1 MKNDKIF
8 GAALMAV
15 LAAGAAFGYD
25 WPAAGG
31 TATLTE
37 ADCDANGEVVVTD
50 ADYAAANALAGIQ
63 VGAGVKLVFDTAQ
76 APTVALS
83 GTGGTFVK
91 RGDAEWSITTAQPN
105 FRGDWVLEGGVTIV
119 EASAAKTAFGIE
131 SGSYALYVRSG
142 ASFTATAAA
151 ASAGWRLSSR
161 KLHLAGTGY
170 QNRGAYYSLGNTS
183 DTFAWTDFILDDDA
197 TIRLDNGYLFARGTT
212 YDFNGHALT
221 LLGSKNLYFMSGKCQ
236 NGRFVVGDGTDR
248 PQLCERGTFAMTDAG
263 FETVLNHGSTLCL
276 YNEPAAYP
284 GKLTVNGT
292 ATLLHSHQ
300 TASDIC
306 VEDETTVCLAGP
318 VHLAQPGS
326 VLTCK
331 FSDQSSFVCD
341 PYWMMITG
349 YVYGP
354 GGLTVAA
361 TGSRLKTVVLSCPT
375 NAFTGPVNVTAGEL
389 RLPAH
394 GAVPDYEKV
403 TVSGGAV
410 VTAVLPAEGEA
421 WTEEQIGD
429 LTKMSLD
436 AMSLSVVDRSASG
449 LDGSLVYAAADL
461 EAASAADKPA
471 TLRVGV
477 RPADSVISVTGNFTK
492 AFQPVAWGG
501 NTVAVAGAVPQ
512 LSAMKVSSDTATFTG
527 TLAVTNAGTMT
538 FEYPYYVG
546 TQGGARD
553 LLLAHTAVTM
563 EGLRQNF
570 SRDDKRDDYCP
581 DYTNNAVIVGS
592 YDSSSKGVAHPG
604 RLTIGEDCTLTA
616 RCMCAWGQGAAA
628 RQTQGAVIQTGGETC
643 FLGSGSDSLAAIWGY
658 YAPCAVTLADGTMT
672 WRGYHQFGIGG
683 ENLGYSTFLQTGGE
697 FRSLGMTTTGECFVD
712 VGRSGAVR
720 ADWLQTGGTSHFY
733 GNILL
738 ARSGGSR
745 ASITVTGSNTLFIA
759 DKGVAWGYD
768 KGANPIL
775 SIRDGAVFRGYLTA
789 SRFKSS
795 YHAKND
801 WWAVFSC
808 YVDGGWI
815 TSTSSPLA
823 YMGDMGN
830 PLSESSYGPTRIVA
844 AGAGLGIDTLAGNT
858 SAGNPIHSAS
868 GNGVAGI
875 EGGWQRLE
883 TELVARP
890 FVEILGDGTNAT
902 AFALMDGGAITN
914 ILVTNPGEDY
924 TVATAKVM
932 TAMSAGGTPAFSYF
946 PCALAPNV
954 PGGLNKRGT
963 GSLKLVATNDY
974 VGMTRV
980 LEGKLYLGDANL
992 ISSESALSVEGGTF
1006 DFGGYTNKFHAVG
1019 GPAGMITGCAASVL
1033 EVETLL
1039 PGTTTD
1045 LVFNGISLRV
1055 TGEFALSGADL
1066 LAGKGP
1072 AYATAVTFD
1081 EGAGIRLTDTEGLD
1095 PKKRGGYAILSATG
1109 GLTGA
1114 KVLNADELPPAWSL
1128 VTYDNKL
1135 RIAHLAGL
1143 SISFR

>member
-1 MKNDKIF
+1 MKNDRVF
-8 GAALMAV
+8 GVALMAV

-50 ADYAAANALAGIQ
+50 ADYEAANALAGIQ

-91 RGDAEWSITTAQPN
+91 RGDAEWTLTTLQPN

-119 EASAAKTAFGIE
+119 DVPGNSAFGVE
-131 SGSYALYVRSG
+131 DSKYALYVRPG
-142 ASFTATAAA
+142 ASFTVSAAVVS
-151 ASAGWRLSSR
+151 ASWRLGNR
-161 KLHLAGTGY
+161 KLHLAGAGY
-170 QNRGAYYSLGNTS
+170 QNRGAYYSSGNS
-183 DTFAWTDFILDDDA
+183 VDTFAWKDFILDDDA
-197 TIRLDNGYLFARGTT
+197 TIRLDKGYLFARGTT
-212 YDFNGHALT
+212 YDFNGHTLT
-221 LLGSKNLYFMSGKCQ
+221 LLGTQSFYFLSGKFQ
-236 NGRFVVGDGTDR
+236 NGRFVVGDGTDS
-248 PQLCERGTFAMTDAG
+248 PQLCERGSFATMDAG

-284 GKLTVNGT
+284 GKLTVNGV

-300 TASDIC
+300 ISDDIC
-306 VEDETTVCLAGP
+306 IEDETTVCLAGP
-318 VHLAQPGS
+318 VHLAQPES

-331 FSDQSSFVCD
+331 FSDQTYLACN
-341 PYWMMITG
+341 PYWMMISG

-361 TGSRLKTVVLSCPT
+361 SGSRLKTVVLSCHT

-421 WTEEQIGD
+421 WTEAQIAD
-429 LTKMSLD
+429 LSKVSLD
-436 AMSLSVVDRSASG
+436 AMSLSVLDRSALG
-449 LDGSLVYAAADL
+449 VTDSLVYAAADL
-461 EAASAADKPA
+461 EAASVADKPA

-512 LSAMKVSSDTATFTG
+512 LSSMLFTGVAAAFTG

-538 FEYPYYVG
+538 FAYPYYVG

-553 LLLAHTAVTM
+553 LMLAHTAVTM

-570 SRDDKRDDYCP
+570 SGDKARDDYCS
-581 DYTNNAVIVGS
+581 DYSSNAVIVGS
-592 YDSSSKGVAHPG
+592 YESSKTTAHPG

-616 RCMCAWGQGAAA
+616 RCMCAWGSFTKS
-628 RQTQGAVIQTGGETC
+628 RQTQGALTQTAGETS
-643 FLGSGSDSLAAIWGY
+643 FLGSQSDTLAAIWGY
-658 YAPCAVTLADGTMT
+658 YAPCAITLAGGAMT
-672 WRGYHQFGIGG
+672 WRGYHPFGIGG
-683 ENLGYSTFLQTGGE
+683 EDMGYSTFLQTGGE
-697 FRSLGMTTTGECFVD
+697 FCSRGFDSDSNCFVD

-738 ARSGGSR
+738 ARAGNSR
-745 ASITVTGSNTLFIA
+745 ASITVTGSNTRFIA
-759 DKGVAWGYD
+759 DNGVSWGYD
-768 KGANPIL
+768 KGSNPIL
-775 SIRDGAVFRGYLTA
+775 SIRDGAVFCGSLKP

-795 YHAKND
+795 EYAAKN
-801 WWAVFSC
+801 WWAVFNC

-815 TSTSSPLA
+815 ANSSSPLA
-823 YMGDMGN
+823 YLMGDMGN
-830 PLSESSYGPTRIVA
+830 PQSTSGYGPTRIVA
-844 AGAGLGIDTLAGNT
+844 AGAGLGIDTLGGNA
-858 SAGNPIHSAS
+858 SAMNPIHSAS

-875 EGGWQRLE
+875 AGGWQRLE
-883 TELVARP
+883 TELVVRP

-932 TAMSAGGTPAFSYF
+932 TAMSASGEITFSYF
-946 PCALAPNV
+946 PCALAPNA
-954 PGGLNKRGT
+954 PGGLNKRGS

-980 LEGKLYLGDANL
+980 LEGRLYLSDANL

-1006 DFGGYTNKFHAVG
+1006 DFGGYTNKFRAVG
-1019 GPAGMITGCAASVL
+1019 GTSGAITGCAASVL

-1039 PGTTTD
+1039 AGTTTD
-1045 LVFNGISLRV
+1045 LAFNGLSLRV
-1055 TGEFALSGADL
+1055 TGEFALSGTDL

-1072 AYATAVTFD
+1072 AYAAAVTFD
-1081 EGAGIRLTDTEGLD
+1081 EGAGIRLTDIEGLD

-1109 GLTGA
+1109 GLMGA
-1114 KVLNADELPPAWSL
+1114 KVLNADELPPVWSL

-1135 RIAHLAGL
+1135 RIAHLAGTT
-1143 SISFR
+1143 ISFR